1 MLEFIADDGRAT
13 FDAEGRDSSRTA
25 IGARVMEEF
34 EGGFLRSLIIGLILA
49 LGFSIVFVWFR

>member
-1 MLEFIADDGRAT
+1 
-13 FDAEGRDSSRTA
+13 
-25 IGARVMEEF
+25 MEEF